1 MGRIERM
8 LRVCGKSLFALCCLS
23 LAFGEPALKPSSI
36 VVQTESGLVRG
47 AAADGVLSFKG
58 IPYAA
63 PPLAELRWAMPQ
75 QVKSWTGTL
84 DASQYKS
91 ACPQLS
97 RYGAT
102 EASSDEDCLYVNVTV
117 PEAKSELLRPVI
129 VWIHGG
135 AFVGGSSSLYPLD
148 FLAKTGDMVVV
159 SMNYRL
165 GVFGF
170 MAHPA
175 FSDEWNGALGL
186 EDQRA
191 ALRWVK
197 GNIAAFGG
205 DPKNIT
211 IAGESAGGAGVCMH
225 IVAPRE
231 TEGLFQKAIVQSAG
245 CVTPLKTVAENSKT
259 GLKVAQLVGCTDT
272 AKALSCLRGKSVKE
286 LLDAGSKAQGNNLL
300 AYAPSVGSKAN
311 PAQGADAVRTGNFVR
326 VPMINGGNH
335 DELRLYVAYD
345 AQGGD
350 KITADNYAEHVKKVY
365 GDKAEQVSAK
375 YPASAYSSPSSAMG
389 TIMSDFRPDVGIN
402 NCIFLETAK
411 LASPYVQVYEYV
423 FADREAP
430 PPTKNPGFE
439 MGAVHASDLPYFFPH
454 FSDTNPPNAPAMPA
468 PQQKLAKVMAEYWTS
483 FARSGVPV
491 AQGAPEWTP
500 FHRDD
505 KVLRFE
511 PGKVDY
517 FDAGKQHNCGFW
529 KELYPDILTK

>member
-1 MGRIERM
+1 M
-8 LRVCGKSLFALCCLS
+8 
-23 LAFGEPALKPSSI
+23 
-36 VVQTESGLVRG
+36 
-47 AAADGVLSFKG
+47 
-58 IPYAA
+58 
-63 PPLAELRWAMPQ
+63 
-75 QVKSWTGTL
+75 
-84 DASQYKS
+84 
-91 ACPQLS
+91 
-97 RYGAT
+97 
-102 EASSDEDCLYVNVTV
+102 
-117 PEAKSELLRPVI
+117 
-129 VWIHGG
+129 
-135 AFVGGSSSLYPLD
+135 GGSSSLYPLD
-148 FLAKTGDMVVV
+148 FLAKTGDAVMV

-197 GNIAAFGG
+197 RNIAAFGG

-211 IAGESAGGAGVCMH
+211 IAGESAGGAAVCMH
-225 IVAPRE
+225 IVAPHE

-245 CVTPLKTVAENSKT
+245 CVTPLKTVAENSTT
-259 GLKVAQLVGCTDT
+259 GLKVAQLVGCADT
-272 AKALSCLRGKSVKE
+272 ATALSCLRGKSVKE

-311 PAQGADAVRTGNFVR
+311 PVQGADAVRTGNFVR
-326 VPMINGGNH
+326 VPMINGGNR

-345 AQGGD
+345 AQAGD
-350 KITADNYAEHVKKVY
+350 KITDDNYAEHVKKVY

-389 TIMSDFRPDVGIN
+389 TIMSDFRADVGIN

-411 LASPYVQVYEYV
+411 LASPYVKVYEYV

-454 FSDTNPPNAPAMPA
+454 FSDSNPPNAPAMPA
-468 PQQKLAKVMAEYWTS
+468 PQQKLAKMMAEYWTS
-483 FARSGVPV
+483 FARTGVPV
-491 AQGAPEWTP
+491 AQGEPAWEP
-500 FHRDD
+500 FHSDD
-505 KVLRFE
+505 QVLAVRTRQGRLFRCRQAAQLRILE
-511 PGKVDY
+511 TTVSG
-517 FDAGKQHNCGFW
+517 H
-529 KELYPDILTK
+529 PD